1 MARTRRAPSTPSPTT
16 QEPTPKKRPLRE
28 RPTPKWVVRR
38 ADLDPMAQRRCLMV
52 LSVLSGEKP
61 VTAVTAE
68 LGISR
73 GTYYQL
79 ETKALV
85 AMLRAL
91 APGSDDP
98 TTAAGASVAQRIAEL
113 EAKVKRLEQ
122 EKRRVERLLYLARK
136 VVPAGPVVGP
146 ARRGRPLGSKN
157 RGSAT
162 DGRRPSP
169 PSATTTRTTTPVVP
183 ASTPTPAGAT
193 TP

>member
-1 MARTRRAPSTPSPTT
+1 MERKPRAPSTRTPTET
-16 QEPTPKKRPLRE
+16 KAKKRAMRE
-28 RPTPKWVVRR
+28 RPTPKWLVRR
-38 ADLDPMAQRRCLMV
+38 ADLDPMAQRRCLML

-61 VTAVTAE
+61 VTAVIE
-68 LGISR
+68 DLGISR

-91 APGSDDP
+91 APGSEDP
-98 TTAAGASVAQRIAEL
+98 TTAAGASVNQRIAEL

-136 VVPAGPVVGP
+136 VVPTGPVVGP
-146 ARRGRPLGSKN
+146 ARRGRPPGSKN

-169 PSATTTRTTTPVVP
+169 LSATTKAP
-183 ASTPTPAGAT
+183 AAPAAPSTPTPAGAT
-193 TP
+193 VP

>member
-1 MARTRRAPSTPSPTT
+1 MGRTRRAASTLTPT
-16 QEPTPKKRPLRE
+16 EPTSKKKRPMRE
-28 RPTPKWVVRR
+28 RPTPRWLVRR
-38 ADLDPMAQRRCLMV
+38 ADLDPMAQRRCLML

-61 VTAVTAE
+61 VTAVIE
-68 LGISR
+68 DLGISR

-91 APGSDDP
+91 APGSEDP
-98 TTAAGASVAQRIAEL
+98 TTAEGASVTQRIAEL

-146 ARRGRPLGSKN
+146 PRRGRPPGSKN
-157 RGSAT
+157 RSSA
-162 DGRRPSP
+162 DAGPRPSP
-169 PSATTTRTTTPVVP
+169 SSPTGKMISPGASP
-183 ASTPTPAGAT
+183 STPTPAGAT